1 MRAAIAHRA
10 CARSPPQCC
19 VFASLRR
26 PGGPCAAAPRQT
38 RRARRARRAAE
49 TRTSARAQRTTLRV
63 HPGGDVGVTTR
74 RAVPPPARSKQQRPP
89 PSKEGGGARRAGRP
103 LSRETLAGDCPCL
116 FLHSHFS
123 CSAHVSLSLSSEPR
137 SYTPPLPRVP
147 HGSAAAPRTRGR
159 PSAAASGS
167 VAALNSSRRAPPNV
181 PLYTGACALPVVR
194 QCCTYHVPPLSPSR
208 NRCSSG
214 NSPLG

>member
-1 MRAAIAHRA
+1 MRAAIAHHA
-10 CARSPPQCC
+10 CACSPPQCC

-49 TRTSARAQRTTLRV
+49 TRTSARRSECTPGEMWASQRAVQSLHQPVRSNNDPR
-63 HPGGDVGVTTR
+63 HRR
-74 RAVPPPARSKQQRPP
+74 RAAVRVARGVRFRVRHSPG
-89 PSKEGGGARRAGRP
+89 SV
-103 LSRETLAGDCPCL
+103 LACS

-123 CSAHVSLSLSSEPR
+123 CSAHVSLSLSSESR
-137 SYTPPLPRVP
+137 SSTPPPPRVP

-181 PLYTGACALPVVR
+181 PLYTGACALPVVQ
-194 QCCTYHVPPLSPSR
+194 QCCTYHAPPP
-208 NRCSSG
+208 
-214 NSPLG
+214 